1 MHNCLFY
8 RVTILEYCLF
18 YRVSVALNCLFNYGG
33 NTSHSMPHIA
43 AVHIP
48 QPPVKEKEA
57 VKCRLHMIYLVS
69 FKSSIRTPTGSSRK
83 NRIHTF
89 SHPHQ

>member
-1 MHNCLFY
+1 
-8 RVTILEYCLF
+8 
-18 YRVSVALNCLFNYGG
+18 
-33 NTSHSMPHIA
+33 MPHIA